1 MEKLKL
7 HLTKKTAGIVCAA
20 IAGAV
25 LIGMGGCYA
34 AGQIAQNNSIDAA
47 AAQSF
52 AFVDAGVLPENA
64 QVIKSK
70 FDFDDGMF
78 YYDIEFVADGVFYDY
93 DIKAADGTVLK
104 KDIEGVP
111 GYQATQV
118 TQPGS
123 GSTQTPAQTQP
134 GSGSTQTTA
143 QISADEAFQKALA
156 EAGVKEADAFLKK
169 NHIDWENGMQVYE
182 IEFYVKNADGSV
194 TEYEYAV
201 NAVTGDV
208 VERGMEQERVQIT
221 PQPKPQA
228 PAQTKPDSGSTQ
240 TPAQTQP
247 GSGSTQTPAPAQ
259 PAPQVPVVPQQ
270 PVTPAPQ
277 QGNLITVD
285 EAKSIA
291 LSHAGVGSGATF
303 VKTELDHDDGRMVY
317 EIEFY
322 VGWTEYNVDVD
333 AVSGTVVGFDI
344 DYEDFD

>member
-1 MEKLKL
+1 MEKLQL
-7 HLTKKTAGIVCAA
+7 HLTKKTAGIACAA
-20 IAGAV
+20 VGAAL

-52 AFVDAGVLPENA
+52 AFVDAGVMPENA

-70 FDFDDGMF
+70 FDYDDGIF
-78 YYDIEFVADGVFYDY
+78 YYDVEFVADGVYYDY

-104 KDIEGVP
+104 KDMETVK

-123 GSTQTPAQTQP
+123 GSTQAATQL
-134 GSGSTQTTA
+134 
-143 QISADEAFQKALA
+143 SADEAYQKALA

-169 NHIDWENGMQVYE
+169 NHIDWENGTQVYE
-182 IEFYVKNADGSV
+182 VEFYVKNADGSV

-201 NAVTGDV
+201 NAETGDV
-208 VERGMEQERVQIT
+208 VERGMEQERVQT
-221 PQPKPQA
+221 VPQPKPQA
-228 PAQTKPDSGSTQ
+228 PAQ
-240 TPAQTQP
+240 AQP
-247 GSGSTQTPAPAQ
+247 GSGSTQAPAPQQPQ
-259 PAPQVPVVPQQ
+259 PAPQQPQPAPQQ
-270 PVTPAPQ
+270 PASQ

-285 EAKSIA
+285 EAKNIA

-322 VGWTEYNVDVD
+322 VDWTEYNVDVD

-344 DYEDFD
+344 DYEDYD